1 MEHVEH
7 RIKLDLMKAG
17 LQGQVIVKKA
27 DSDSRKIN
35 IFLSSAAGPYNMKDI
50 TSAILRAEK
59 PDGKVMF
66 NSCTVCEDRLEYI
79 ITTQTIAAT
88 GTVTCEIT
96 LMSSSG
102 QVLVTPKFEI
112 IVADIIYSDTE
123 IESTNEYTAL
133 EEAIK
138 KAAALKDGTTF
149 TPSVSDEGV
158 LSWSNSD
165 GKENP
170 AAVNI
175 KGSKGDKGDP
185 GKDGVDGT
193 PGAAGADGVTPHIGD
208 NGNWFI
214 GSTDTGKPSRGG
226 STESELFIV
235 NVQAQSG
242 ADGYTITSHNKTYEQ
257 IDAAYKAGKQVLI
270 AFTVTNENNTF
281 LIPLGIATET
291 DYEFLVFANAVFYV
305 YVDNTDTWDCYV
317 EPLEADSIK
326 AKISADS
333 SAQSLSLQ
341 TILNSLVYPAVEKA
355 HEHSNKSVLDGLSD
369 SNGVLYY
376 NNKPIIAQKISEGPY
391 ITLADNTEYRLT
403 DVTTLKLSYPV
414 GDFESWMRLSFAAS
428 GDITVTLPAGTGY
441 IGTAP
446 DFKNGETW
454 ELSFKD
460 KILAAQKVGDGT

>member
-1 MEHVEH
+1 MERVEH
-7 RIKLDLMKAG
+7 RIKLNLMKAG

-35 IFLSSAAGPYNMKDI
+35 IYLSSAAGPFDMSDI
-50 TSAILRAEK
+50 ASAILRAEK

-96 LMSSSG
+96 LTSKSG
-102 QVLVTPKFEI
+102 QVLVTPRFEI
-112 IVADIIYSDTE
+112 IVADIIYSDSE

-149 TPSVSDEGV
+149 TPRVSDEGV
-158 LSWSNSD
+158 LSWTNED
-165 GKENP
+165 GKDNP

-175 KGSKGDKGDP
+175 KGPKGDKGDP
-185 GKDGVDGT
+185 G
-193 PGAAGADGVTPHIGD
+193 ADGLTPTIGE
-208 NGNWFI
+208 NGNWYFDNV
-214 GSTDTGKPSRGG
+214 DTGKPSRGLQG
-226 STESELFIV
+226 EKGTAFQYSDFTSEQL
-235 NVQAQSG
+235 AALKGEPG
-242 ADGYTITSHNKTYEQ
+242 AKGET
-257 IDAAYKAGKQVLI
+257 GV
-270 AFTVTNENNTF
+270 
-281 LIPLGIATET
+281 GIATCN
-291 DYEFLVFANAVFYV
+291 LFYQYGNSNV
-305 YVDNTDTWDCYV
+305 TPPTGSWTTVI
-317 EPLEADSIK
+317 P
-326 AKISADS
+326 S
-333 SAQSLSLQ
+333 SATGEYLWTRIQFTYTGGKSPTFISLVTKQGKDGSDASVTATNIETALGFTPQASPTQYTDSTAQVSATLNDNAEYRMTGLQ
-341 TILNSLVYPAVEKA
+341 TLTVQYPEDAK
-355 HEHSNKSVLDGLSD
+355 
-369 SNGVLYY
+369 
-376 NNKPIIAQKISEGPY
+376 
-391 ITLADNTEYRLT
+391 
-403 DVTTLKLSYPV
+403 
-414 GDFESWMRLSFAAS
+414 FECWMRLNFAAS

>member
-1 MEHVEH
+1 MERVEH
-7 RIKLDLMKAG
+7 RIKLNLMKAG

-27 DSDSRKIN
+27 DSDSQKIN
-35 IFLSSAAGPYNMKDI
+35 IYLSSAAGPFDMSDI
-50 TSAILRAEK
+50 ASAILRAEK

-96 LMSSSG
+96 LTSNSG
-102 QVLVTPKFEI
+102 QILVTPRFEI
-112 IVADIIYSDTE
+112 IVADVIYSDSE

-133 EEAIK
+133 EKAIK
-138 KAAALKDGTTF
+138 KASALKDGTTF

-165 GKENP
+165 GKDNP

-175 KGSKGDKGDP
+175 KGPKGDPGAKGDKGKP
-185 GKDGVDGT
+185 GKDG
-193 PGAAGADGVTPHIGD
+193 A
-208 NGNWFI
+208 
-214 GSTDTGKPSRGG
+214 
-226 STESELFIV
+226 SELFIV

-414 GDFESWMRLSFAAS
+414 GDFESWMRLTFAAS

-460 KILAAQKVGDGT
+460 KILAAQKVGEGT

>member
-96 LMSSSG
+96 LMSSTG
-102 QVLVTPKFEI
+102 QVLVTPQFEI

-165 GKENP
+165 GKESP

-175 KGSKGDKGDP
+175 KGPKGDKGDP
-185 GKDGVDGT
+185 GKDGVDGS
-193 PGAAGADGVTPHIGD
+193 PGADGLTPTIGE
-208 NGNWFI
+208 NGNWYFDNV
-214 GSTDTGKPSRGG
+214 DTGKPSRGLQG
-226 STESELFIV
+226 EKGTAFQYSDFTSEQL
-235 NVQAQSG
+235 AALKGEPG
-242 ADGYTITSHNKTYEQ
+242 AKGET
-257 IDAAYKAGKQVLI
+257 GV
-270 AFTVTNENNTF
+270 
-281 LIPLGIATET
+281 GIATCN
-291 DYEFLVFANAVFYV
+291 LFYQYGNSNV
-305 YVDNTDTWDCYV
+305 TPPTGSWTTVI
-317 EPLEADSIK
+317 P
-326 AKISADS
+326 S
-333 SAQSLSLQ
+333 SATGEYLWTRIQFTYTGGKSPTFIALVTKQGKDGSDASVTAANIETALGYIPQRAVTEYTYSTAQVSATLNDNAEYRMTGLQ
-341 TILNSLVYPAVEKA
+341 TLTVQYPEDAK
-355 HEHSNKSVLDGLSD
+355 
-369 SNGVLYY
+369 
-376 NNKPIIAQKISEGPY
+376 
-391 ITLADNTEYRLT
+391 
-403 DVTTLKLSYPV
+403 
-414 GDFESWMRLSFAAS
+414 FECWMRLSFAAS

-446 DFKNGETW
+446 NFQNGETW

>member
-96 LMSSSG
+96 LMSSTG
-102 QVLVTPKFEI
+102 QVLVTPQFEI

-158 LSWSNSD
+158 LSWTNAD
-165 GKENP
+165 GKDNP

-175 KGSKGDKGDP
+175 KGSKGDPGDKGDKGDP
-185 GKDGVDGT
+185 GKDGADGST
-193 PGAAGADGVTPHIGD
+193 GAAGADGVTPTIGE
-208 NGNWFI
+208 NGNWYFDNV
-214 GSTDTGKPSRGG
+214 DTGKPSRGLQGEKGAAFQYSDFTSEQLAALKGEPGAKGETGVGIATCNLFYQYGNSNVTPPTG
-226 STESELFIV
+226 SWTTVIPPSATGEYLWTKIQFTYTGGKSPTFITLV
-235 NVQAQSG
+235 TKQGKDGAKGSDGANGKDGAQGEKG
-242 ADGYTITSHNKTYEQ
+242 ADGKTPV
-257 IDAAYKAGKQVLI
+257 KG
-270 AFTVTNENNTF
+270 
-281 LIPLGIATET
+281 T
-291 DYEFLVFANAVFYV
+291 DYWTA
-305 YVDNTDTWDCYV
+305 
-317 EPLEADSIK
+317 ADKQEIV
-326 AKISADS
+326 AD
-333 SAQSLSLQ
+333 
-341 TILNSLVYPAVEKA
+341 
-355 HEHSNKSVLDGLSD
+355 
-369 SNGVLYY
+369 
-376 NNKPIIAQKISEGPY
+376 
-391 ITLADNTEYRLT
+391 TLA
-403 DVTTLKLSYPV
+403 
-414 GDFESWMRLSFAAS
+414 A
-428 GDITVTLPAGTGY
+428 LPKWTGGNY
-441 IGTAP
+441 
-446 DFKNGETW
+446 
-454 ELSFKD
+454 
-460 KILAAQKVGDGT
+460 